1 MRTWIL
7 PHEEGR
13 IYGPPHVVFLGQGCA
28 VVANRHSAGEGELK
42 WEFMSSWKVI
52 FAGGKNG
59 IEEMLFFGK
68 TREKH

>member
-13 IYGPPHVVFLGQGCA
+13 IYGPPYVVFLGQGCA
-28 VVANRHSAGEGELK
+28 VVANRHRAGVYVEL
-42 WEFMSSWKVI
+42 ESNFSR
-52 FAGGKNG
+52 GKNG

-68 TREKH
+68 IGEKH

>member
-13 IYGPPHVVFLGQGCA
+13 IYGPPYVVFLGQGCA
-28 VVANRHSAGEGELK
+28 VAANRHRAGEGELK

-52 FAGGKNG
+52 LAG
-59 IEEMLFFGK
+59 
-68 TREKH
+68 EKME

>member
-13 IYGPPHVVFLGQGCA
+13 IYGPPYVVFFGQGCA
-28 VVANRHSAGEGELK
+28 VVANRHRAGEGELK

-52 FAGGKNG
+52 LAGGKM
-59 IEEMLFFGK
+59 E
-68 TREKH
+68 